1 MVPKRLALVAAAI
14 GVTALPCS
22 SGAQAGWGAP
32 YVGPL
37 HMGPLPPGYDY
48 APSYGARGPR
58 EGKIDTATFLA
69 SNGNVGQLGHGS
81 IVLAANTG
89 NTAGG
94 QYDGAFESALIDQ
107 LGKAGYRTDVQP
119 SGGAQT
125 IEFIVS
131 HDIVQPPEPRHSPIG
146 GGVAVGAGS
155 RGWGG
160 VGVGIDIDLSK
171 PLKALV
177 ATRLQ
182 ARIRDSSTNELL
194 WEGRAQVVTRD
205 GDKRWTP
212 QSIATR
218 MTAALFK
225 GFPKPS

>member
-1 MVPKRLALVAAAI
+1 MVPKRLALVAAAL
-14 GVTALPCS
+14 GFMALPGS
-22 SGAQAGWGAP
+22 SVAQPGWGIP
-32 YVGPL
+32 Y
-37 HMGPLPPGYDY
+37 MGPVPGYDY
-48 APSYGARGPR
+48 GPSFDVRGPL
-58 EGKIDTATFLA
+58 EGKVDTATFVA
-69 SNGNVGQLGHGS
+69 SKGNVGQLGHGS
-81 IVLAANTG
+81 IALAANTD

-119 SGGAQT
+119 GAAAQT
-125 IEFIVS
+125 IEFTVS
-131 HDIVQPPEPRHSPIG
+131 HDIVEPPEPGHNPVG

-155 RGWGG
+155 HGWGG
-160 VGVGIDIDLSK
+160 VGVGIDINLSK

-182 ARIRDSSTNELL
+182 ARIRDSATNELL

-225 GFPKPS
+225 GFPKSS

>member
-1 MVPKRLALVAAAI
+1 MGPKRLALVAAAL
-14 GVTALPCS
+14 GVTALPGS
-22 SGAQAGWGAP
+22 SSAQPEWGVP
-32 YVGPL
+32 Y
-37 HMGPLPPGYDY
+37 MGPLPPGYDY
-48 APSYGARGPR
+48 GPSYGARGPR

-119 SGGAQT
+119 GGAAQT
-125 IEFIVS
+125 IEFTVS
-131 HDIVQPPEPRHSPIG
+131 HDVVRPPEPGHSPVG
-146 GGVAVGAGS
+146 GSVAVGAGS
-155 RGWGG
+155 HGWGG

-182 ARIRDSSTNELL
+182 ARIRDSATNELL

-212 QSIATR
+212 QLIATR
-218 MTAALFK
+218 TTAALFK